1 MIGYS
6 NKSTTILMSTGN
18 CNTNLGLEMS
28 GELRRDSELLYPKY
42 QLLIFD
48 VVEI

>member
-6 NKSTTILMSTGN
+6 NKSTSILMSTSIY
-18 CNTNLGLEMS
+18 NTNLGSEES
-28 GELRRDSELLYPKY
+28 GELRRDSALHYSKY